1 MRRAGLGLLAA
12 AGLVLA
18 PAAGA
23 APTTTTTPVT
33 TPAPPGTAATTTAP
47 APSGP
52 AAPPP
57 TSPTIT
63 PATGRTAPTAP
74 TTTVPAGPPRLSS
87 LRLPR
92 VVTATQGHAQFLVGA
107 RLSAPARLT
116 VQVTSVTTK
125 AVVKTV
131 TEQTAHPAGR
141 EYLLV
146 AATND
151 QGYQIPATVY
161 RVQVQATDARGRQS
175 NVLKGSFRLKLT
187 PPRGHLDASTVP
199 LWPAFARLIG
209 LPAGGQLVAAVA
221 PSGAAFKAGI
231 RRGDVITAINGK
243 RTDTVGEL
251 PTALRALPANK
262 AVPVEV
268 QRNGQARSFSLTAPP
283 DWQPAADLS
292 RALAV
297 VRRRQPGVFA
307 YAYAQ
312 TRERLDAGKPDEAT
326 TLLNGWPPSWRASAI
341 GQMLQGDLLT
351 ANRQTKQALAAYNRA
366 LAADPT
372 LDQARFDRALALSAL
387 GKDQQAAQALAKVA
401 ADDPNDA
408 LAAAYQAYLL
418 VKLNRLDEAVA
429 SADQAIALDPGYEDG
444 YAAKGLALLAKGQRA
459 QGLRLLKQ
467 GIVLLSDP
475 TRAQQL
481 ITANLEPSDP

>member
-1 MRRAGLGLLAA
+1 MRRAGLCALAV

-33 TPAPPGTAATTTAP
+33 NPAPPGTTATTTSPTGTA
-47 APSGP
+47 P
-52 AAPPP
+52 AAP
-57 TSPTIT
+57 
-63 PATGRTAPTAP
+63 APTAP
-74 TTTVPAGPPRLSS
+74 VTTAPMAPATPTTTTPAGPPRLSS
-87 LRLPR
+87 LRLAR
-92 VVTATQGHAQFLVGA
+92 VVTAVQGHAQFLVGV
-107 RLSAPARLT
+107 RLSSSSRLT
-116 VQVTSVTTK
+116 VQVASAKTK
-125 AVVKTV
+125 AVVRTV
-131 TEQTAHPAGR
+131 TEQSAHAAGR
-141 EYLLV
+141 EYVLIP
-146 AATND
+146 ATTD

-161 RVQVQATDARGRQS
+161 RVQVQATDAQGRQS
-175 NVLKGSFRLKLT
+175 NILHGSFRLKLT
-187 PPRGHLDASTVP
+187 APRGHLDAATVP
-199 LWPAFARLIG
+199 LWPAFARLLQ

-221 PSGAAFKAGI
+221 PNGGAFKAGI
-231 RRGDVITAINGK
+231 RRGDVITAVNGK
-243 RTDTVGEL
+243 RTDTAGEL

-262 AVPVEV
+262 AVPVEL
-268 QRNGQARSFSLTAPP
+268 QRAGQTRTVSLTAPP
-283 DWQPAADLS
+283 DWQPSADLS

-297 VRRRQPGVFA
+297 VRRREPGVFA

-312 TRERLDAGKPDEAT
+312 ARQPLDAGKPDDAQ
-326 TLLNGWPPSWRASAI
+326 TLVDGWPPSWRASAI
-341 GQMLQGDLLT
+341 GQMLQGDILT
-351 ANRQTKQALAAYNRA
+351 ADRQTKQALGAYNRA

-387 GKDQQAAQALAKVA
+387 GKDQPAAQALAKVA
-401 ADDPNDA
+401 TDDPNDA

-418 VKLNRLDEAVA
+418 VKLNRLDQAVT

-444 YAAKGLALLAKGQRA
+444 YAAKGLALLAQGNRA